1 VTFGQ
6 CLTAVQTEEHSW
18 LILSHSM
25 KCLEFLYFYLLP
37 EDSSVADPTIPA
49 GTPIR
54 SRHNVNDMSS
64 PITPRGPTIST
75 PPTTSSDLSSSL
87 SSEVPF
93 DDDETFAP
101 NPKVVELRMLRR
113 DIDFV
118 PVTPV
123 KKVQV
128 ADLGLGSPF
137 KSRGPAPSKT
147 PTKKRKHDIESAIT
161 PSSSNS
167 SLEDLPAA
175 IEPRTPRREH
185 LRGRSDVTLVNSHDV
200 GRSSLHMPR
209 HSQDNIPRTPTKM
222 SRRSPVTPVRTKNP
236 SESKLK
242 TPGRLH
248 TRGSSIAEATLVGN
262 PMMNPKKV
270 GLLSLDIGVLQSK
283 GDGSLTTDGS
293 GLRSTAEKTALLSNY
308 LGNVGALV
316 EGMKKAGAWGLE

>member
-1 VTFGQ
+1 
-6 CLTAVQTEEHSW
+6 
-18 LILSHSM
+18 M

-37 EDSSVADPTIPA
+37 EDSSVVDPTIPN

-54 SRHNVNDMSS
+54 SRHNINDMSS
-64 PITPRGPTIST
+64 PITPRGPTVPT
-75 PPTTSSDLSSSL
+75 PLTTSELSSSL
-87 SSEVPF
+87 SSEIPF

-101 NPKVVELRMLRR
+101 NPKVAELRMLRR

-123 KKVQV
+123 KKTQV

-137 KSRGPAPSKT
+137 KSRGPASSKT

-161 PSSSNS
+161 PSSNS
-167 SLEDLPAA
+167 SSVEDITTA

-200 GRSSLHMPR
+200 GRSSPNIPR
-209 HSQDNIPRTPTKM
+209 NSQDNIPRTPTKM
-222 SRRSPVTPVRTKNP
+222 SRRSPVTPIHTKNP

-248 TRGSSIAEATLVGN
+248 TRGTSMTEATLVGN

-270 GLLSLDIGVLQSK
+270 GLLSLDIGALQPK
-283 GDGSLTTDGS
+283 GDGTLNTDGS
-293 GLRSTAEKTALLSNY
+293 GLRSTVEKTALLSNY

>member
-1 VTFGQ
+1 
-6 CLTAVQTEEHSW
+6 
-18 LILSHSM
+18 M

-37 EDSSVADPTIPA
+37 EDSSVVDPTIPD

-54 SRHNVNDMSS
+54 SRHNVDDMSS
-64 PITPRGPTIST
+64 PITPRGPTVPT
-75 PPTTSSDLSSSL
+75 PLTTSSSSL
-87 SSEVPF
+87 SSEIPF

-101 NPKVVELRMLRR
+101 NPKVAELRMLRR

-123 KKVQV
+123 KKAQV

-137 KSRGPAPSKT
+137 KSRGPASSKT
-147 PTKKRKHDIESAIT
+147 PTKKRKHDIEYAIT
-161 PSSSNS
+161 PSSSSS
-167 SLEDLPAA
+167 SLEDVTTA

-200 GRSSLHMPR
+200 GRSSLDMHR
-209 HSQDNIPRTPTKM
+209 NSLDNIPRTPTKM
-222 SRRSPVTPVRTKNP
+222 SRRSPVTPVHTKNP

-248 TRGSSIAEATLVGN
+248 ARGTSMTEATLVGN

-270 GLLSLDIGVLQSK
+270 GLLSLDIGAPQSK
-283 GDGSLTTDGS
+283 GDGILTTDRS
-293 GLRSTAEKTALLSNY
+293 GLRSTAEKIALLSNY

>member
-1 VTFGQ
+1 M
-6 CLTAVQTEEHSW
+6 A
-18 LILSHSM
+18 
-25 KCLEFLYFYLLP
+25 
-37 EDSSVADPTIPA
+37 
-49 GTPIR
+49 
-54 SRHNVNDMSS
+54 
-64 PITPRGPTIST
+64 T
-75 PPTTSSDLSSSL
+75 PPTTSLELSSSL
-87 SSEVPF
+87 SSDVPF

-101 NPKVVELRMLRR
+101 NPKVAELRMLRR

-161 PSSSNS
+161 PSLSSS
-167 SLEDLPAA
+167 SLEDVTTA

-185 LRGRSDVTLVNSHDV
+185 LRGRSDITLVNSHDV
-200 GRSSLHMPR
+200 GRSSLDMPR
-209 HSQDNIPRTPTKM
+209 SSEDNVLRTPTKM
-222 SRRSPVTPVRTKNP
+222 SRRSPVTPVNTKNP

-248 TRGSSIAEATLVGN
+248 TRGSSTTDATLVGN
-262 PMMNPKKV
+262 PMMKTKKI
-270 GLLSLDIGVLQSK
+270 GLLSLDIGALQSK
-283 GDGSLTTDGS
+283 GNGNLTADGS